1 MSWAIDWS
9 RQASAFLEKNRIA
22 EEQIF
27 NLIRDT
33 LKKFSGEDVNIDVSK
48 LKGKW
53 EGFHRIRKGKLRVIV
68 AFDFD
73 HTSAFIEVVDWRGS
87 AYQH

>member
-9 RQASAFLEKNRIA
+9 RQASAFLEKNHIP

-27 NLIRDT
+27 DLIRDT
-33 LKKFSGEDVNIDVSK
+33 LKKFSGEDINIDVSK

-73 HTSAFIEVVDWRGS
+73 STSVFIEVVDWRGS